1 MAVLP
6 KSHISVMVLG
16 FFSFLC
22 EQLND
27 IYFLHFFFFLVLE
40 SVCIL
45 INHRAEDFQP

>member
-27 IYFLHFFFFLVLE
+27 IYFLHFFFFSGVGISLY
-40 SVCIL
+40 S
-45 INHRAEDFQP
+45 H